1 VETARR
7 YTFRKHQKLGG
18 KKEFAAV
25 FDGKP
30 RVRETRG
37 PLMVVAIR
45 NTLGHARLGISIGRK
60 VGTAPVRNRI
70 KRLLRESFR
79 FMQHDWPSGYD
90 VVVVVRP
97 HTPLT
102 LADYQKLMSGLMV
115 KIIRTGQTWST
126 EPTSVVDAKPAN
138 QETLS

>member
-1 VETARR
+1 
-7 YTFRKHQKLGG
+7 
-18 KKEFAAV
+18 
-25 FDGKP
+25 
-30 RVRETRG
+30 
-37 PLMVVAIR
+37 MVVAIR

-79 FMQHDWPSGYD
+79 MMQHDWPSGYD

-126 EPTSVVDAKPAN
+126 EPTSVVDAKPVN
-138 QETLS
+138 EGKLP